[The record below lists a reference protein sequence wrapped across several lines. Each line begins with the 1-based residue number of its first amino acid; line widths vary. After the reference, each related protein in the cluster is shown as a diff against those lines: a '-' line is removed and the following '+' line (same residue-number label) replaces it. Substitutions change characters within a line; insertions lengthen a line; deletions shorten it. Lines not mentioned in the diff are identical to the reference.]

1 MNYLPILKMPTL
13 KTLRLLIY
21 IPLLFLAQL
30 LYGQKSKPVP
40 PPFVAK
46 GRSGNDCVKITKLPF
61 ASRIKKY
68 PFNLSGQIQ
77 LIAFDGLV
85 EISGDGDVI
94 FVDPDPGPGLI
105 EDGAVDTTHR
115 VGMRESRSLTLTQI
129 DTLTGIL
136 YNYGFAG
143 PVISMTMHGCYS
155 PRNAIIFRDSNGKAF
170 AFIEICFECLN
181 TRESSEKI
189 SLGQMCDQKLSMVK
203 DLFRKVGIRHGID

>member
-1 MNYLPILKMPTL
+1 MPTL
-13 KTLRLLIY
+13 KTMRPLIY

-40 PPFVAK
+40 PHLVSY
-46 GRSGNDCVKITKLPF
+46 GRVNNNCVKIAKLPF

-77 LIAFDGLV
+77 FIAFDGSVRL
-85 EISGDGDVI
+85 SGDGEVS
-94 FVDPDPGPGLI
+94 FVGPDPGLI
-105 EDGAVDTTHR
+105 EAGAVDTTNR
-115 VGMRESRSLTLTQI
+115 VGMREIRSLTLTQI

-143 PVISMTMHGCYS
+143 PLSITSTNGCYI

-170 AFIEICFECLN
+170 AFIEICFECRN
-181 TRESSEKI
+181 TRQSSDKI
-189 SLGQMCDQKLSMVK
+189 SLGEKCDQKLGMLK
-203 DLFRKVGIRHGID
+203 DLFGKVGIRHGIDPL